1 MGAADHRL
9 EARLRALSVDDPHGA
24 LHERPPVDDGDPEM
38 DLVLD
43 REELEMLKVFHRSF
57 NLPGLRH
64 GLLNPVCKEDY
75 YPPEEGE
82 DPQAVAVQHRVAA
95 GRTSSLLEQAAQLL
109 GDEPGEAI
117 EEEIAG
123 EGHGG
128 FITQGHGGHHHQG
141 GSDLMRWMAQPQQAA
156 HAPPPPQ
163 HAPRSGVPQH
173 APRFSAAPIVRTNS
187 RPRVGSAP
195 RGGGGLHR

>member
-1 MGAADHRL
+1 MGAADDRL
-9 EARLRALSVDDPHGA
+9 EARLRALSVDDPHRA
-24 LHERPPVDDGDPEM
+24 LHERPPVDEGDPEM

-82 DPQAVAVQHRVAA
+82 DPQAVAVQHRAA
-95 GRTSSLLEQAAQLL
+95 AARTSSLLEQAAQLL
-109 GDEPGEAI
+109 GDDPGEAI
-117 EEEIAG
+117 EEEIVS

-128 FITQGHGGHHHQG
+128 FITQGIGHQG
-141 GSDLMRWMAQPQQAA
+141 DSDLMRWMAQPQQAA
-156 HAPPPPQ
+156 HAPPPRS
-163 HAPRSGVPQH
+163 APRSSVPQH

>member
-9 EARLRALSVDDPHGA
+9 EARLRALALSVDDPHGA
-24 LHERPPVDDGDPEM
+24 LQQRPPLDDGNVEL

-43 REELEMLKVFHRSF
+43 REELDMLKVFHRSF

-64 GLLNPVCKEDY
+64 GLLNPVCKDDY
-75 YPPEEGE
+75 FPPEEGDE
-82 DPQAVAVQHRVAA
+82 HQAVAVQHRAA
-95 GRTSSLLEQAAQLL
+95 AAHSSSLLEQAAQLL

-117 EEEIAG
+117 EEEIIG

-128 FITQGHGGHHHQG
+128 FITQGHGHQG
-141 GSDLMRWMAQPQQAA
+141 GSDLMRWMAQPQQQAA
-156 HAPPPPQ
+156 HAPPPGSS
-163 HAPRSGVPQH
+163 APQH
-173 APRFSAAPIVRTNS
+173 APRFSSTPIVRTNS

-195 RGGGGLHR
+195 RGGGLHR